1 MLAITF
7 SASAELKAW
16 GEAVGL
22 DIDLLCDAERSVA
35 IEYGAAESPDN
46 LQRER
51 GAEGMGRGGRAIDIG
66 AADHQE
72 RPKRLSILVGA
83 EGEIRKIYDV
93 SDAEAHPSE
102 VLSDL
107 T

>member
-22 DIDLLCDAERSVA
+22 DFDLLCDAERSVA
-35 IEYGAAESPDN
+35 IEYGAAESPD
-46 LQRER
+46 
-51 GAEGMGRGGRAIDIG
+51 
-66 AADHQE
+66 QE